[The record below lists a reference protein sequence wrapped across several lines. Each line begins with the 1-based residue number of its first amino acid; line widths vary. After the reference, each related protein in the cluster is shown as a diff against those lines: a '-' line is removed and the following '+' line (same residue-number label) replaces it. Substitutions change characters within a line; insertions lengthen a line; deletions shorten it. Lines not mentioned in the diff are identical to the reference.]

1 MKKTLGRV
9 RKTTRGFEYI
19 EFKDHNDDRCSLQQ
33 SSIAIYE
40 LPGSSAIWLGRESDV
55 PNPGRM
61 HLNVDQVTA
70 LIKHLN
76 SWLDNN
82 TFKLS

>member
-9 RKTTRGFEYI
+9 KKTCRGFEYI
-19 EFKDHNDDRCSLQQ
+19 EFKDYNGDACSLQQ
-33 SSIAIYE
+33 SSLAIYE
-40 LPGSSAIWLGRESDV
+40 LPGSSAIWLGIDSERMQLSRE
-55 PNPGRM
+55 
-61 HLNVDQVTA
+61 QVTA

-82 TFKLS
+82 TFMLK